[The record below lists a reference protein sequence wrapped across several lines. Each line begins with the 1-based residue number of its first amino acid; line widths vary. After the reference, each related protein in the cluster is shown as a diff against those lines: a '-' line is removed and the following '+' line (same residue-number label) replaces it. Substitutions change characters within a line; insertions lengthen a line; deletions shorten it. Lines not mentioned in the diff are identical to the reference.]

1 VEPGPVA
8 APGAPAQPATGSLT
22 IADVRRLWPEILDK
36 IRDLRRFAWVML
48 SQNAQ
53 VTGLDGSTLTIA
65 LINAGAR
72 DSFINSRS
80 EEYVQQALH
89 SVLGVTWKIEAIV
102 DPSARPGTS
111 ATDEPTSVDP
121 SPAAAEPRRGVG
133 APESVRDALRDP
145 VTPETREDPDDSA
158 DRDDPVVVSEDIDPE
173 LLLLRE
179 LGAEVIDETRTD

>member
-1 VEPGPVA
+1 MRGTLPSQAE
-8 APGAPAQPATGSLT
+8 PAQPATGSLT

-65 LINAGAR
+65 LVNAGAR

-89 SVLGVTWKIEAIV
+89 AVLGVTWKIEAIV
-102 DPSARPGTS
+102 DPSARPG
-111 ATDEPTSVDP
+111 ATGSDEPASADP
-121 SPAAAEPRRGVG
+121 SPATSPRKGVG
-133 APESVRDALRDP
+133 APESVREALREP
-145 VTPETREDPDDSA
+145 ATPETREDPDA
-158 DRDDPVVVSEDIDPE
+158 TATRDDPVVEQEDIDPE
-173 LLLLRE
+173 DLLTRE
-179 LGAEVIDETRTD
+179 LGAQVIDESRTD